1 MEQLILFTKFENL
14 RPNMAVYVSYT
25 ALFYKLGSTT
35 DANESNFTGGPFT
48 RPLTP

>member
-14 RPNMAVYVSYT
+14 RP
-25 ALFYKLGSTT
+25 LFYKLSDTT

>member
-14 RPNMAVYVSYT
+14 RPNVAVYT
-25 ALFYKLGSTT
+25 TLFYKLSDTT